1 MQVSV
6 KYLTEVLNVIIVIR
20 LWMTLMLLIWF
31 LQFASKVHTMYFQL
45 STRLCLSVIGAEL
58 FNLFG

>member
-1 MQVSV
+1 M
-6 KYLTEVLNVIIVIR
+6 
-20 LWMTLMLLIWF
+20 MTLMLLIWF